1 MAWIGWKSV
10 AVSFEELNGLWQESQ
25 RRLAKADPADRAA
38 LERVVDALV
47 SELRRRLGGA
57 FTADELARLYM
68 EQGTDWCFD
77 IATRVAP
84 GNPAAWDMSTAA
96 GAAFAHYVRRAS
108 DYGGG
113 RRRLEDEA
121 QPLPV
126 DERF

>member
-1 MAWIGWKSV
+1 V